1 MESGSSLLSMV
12 NSGQVGRALKVYGSW
27 QCEMYCA
34 LERVS
39 GRSARSR
46 ADRASVTR
54 VEMRF
59 WRWWTEG
66 RSSAAHRVYRETQR
80 RSTRSRKVCGDFS
93 YDDRALRFNLRDALR
108 IRGTLGSMS
117 HPGHTSIQIQ
127 LSLY

>member
-46 ADRASVTR
+46 ARPCRLVTSPHR
-54 VEMRF
+54 S
-59 WRWWTEG
+59 WW
-66 RSSAAHRVYRETQR
+66 Q
-80 RSTRSRKVCGDFS
+80 
-93 YDDRALRFNLRDALR
+93 
-108 IRGTLGSMS
+108 
-117 HPGHTSIQIQ
+117 PWWPW
-127 LSLY
+127 LS

>member
-39 GRSARSR
+39 GRSARRR

-54 VEMRF
+54 VEML
-59 WRWWTEG
+59 
-66 RSSAAHRVYRETQR
+66 
-80 RSTRSRKVCGDFS
+80 KVCS
-93 YDDRALRFNLRDALR
+93 YENLLDRRAAGLIGHLSPHVLLRN
-108 IRGTLGSMS
+108 
-117 HPGHTSIQIQ
+117 
-127 LSLY
+127 

>member
-27 QCEMYCA
+27 QCEMYWA

-39 GRSARSR
+39 GRSARRR

-59 WRWWTEG
+59 WRCGGLRGAGQHPTAS
-66 RSSAAHRVYRETQR
+66 RQRHR
-80 RSTRSRKVCGDFS
+80 G
-93 YDDRALRFNLRDALR
+93 
-108 IRGTLGSMS
+108 
-117 HPGHTSIQIQ
+117 GHA
-127 LSLY
+127 